1 MLTLL
6 LTLIMLIPQN
16 SSLLFVSLLSTLP
29 TVHAST
35 ESTIPTATSI
45 TATTIAAVIT
55 LITTINILNNPPA
68 PIKLKIN
75 SPLSPET
82 THYNII
88 YVKGDGNCY
97 FRAICKFIPSFN
109 YTDENR
115 NHLKLRL
122 QLIQHLKDV
131 YQNPHHALHQTYTN
145 ENFKSMIFLN
155 NDNLEDFLER
165 YARHS
170 TEEGWGGLSDS
181 IFMADLLNIK
191 ICILDKT
198 SKVMHEFN
206 PTFPNENTIVAFLLA
221 EPNHYRAMIPKLAK
235 PISTTTQTKCNYTYH
250 KINKQT
256 HLVNT
261 PPITSP
267 TPLPMPP
274 LTIKMTIDKQTE
286 FHHSTQKQNHKQLN
300 ILGLTP

>member
-1 MLTLL
+1 
-6 LTLIMLIPQN
+6 
-16 SSLLFVSLLSTLP
+16 
-29 TVHAST
+29 
-35 ESTIPTATSI
+35 
-45 TATTIAAVIT
+45 
-55 LITTINILNNPPA
+55 
-68 PIKLKIN
+68 
-75 SPLSPET
+75 
-82 THYNII
+82 
-88 YVKGDGNCY
+88 
-97 FRAICKFIPSFN
+97 
-109 YTDENR
+109 
-115 NHLKLRL
+115 
-122 QLIQHLKDV
+122 
-131 YQNPHHALHQTYTN
+131 
-145 ENFKSMIFLN
+145 MIFLN

-300 ILGLTP
+300 ILGINIQSLDNDNRFNAIETRLKEYNSNPLTKVHILAINETWCKNPKQLITRK